1 MNNNLK
7 RIMWYIIYIAVF
19 GFLIV
24 AAGNLD
30 RHFMNI
36 YRTTYQTPYLWLFLV
51 QFVFPFM
58 VGLGLALPQFI
69 VKCRQKGFWKV
80 DWIVFLTV
88 SLPTFIVA
96 VTPAAFFSLV
106 HFIVPETGSIPIPW
120 LISFIGTYPALNKAA
135 GVMSGFFLL
144 TSLVKAQNHKM

>member
-19 GFLIV
+19 GFLVV

-30 RHFMNI
+30 RHFMNT
-36 YRTTYQTPYLWLFLV
+36 YSTTYQIPYLWIFLT

-58 VGLGLALPQFI
+58 VGLGLAFHQFI
-69 VKCRQKGFWKV
+69 VKCRKKGPWQV
-80 DWIVFLTV
+80 DWIVFLTA
-88 SLPTFIVA
+88 SLPTIIVA
-96 VTPAAFFSLV
+96 VTHEALYSLV
-106 HFIVPETGSIPIPW
+106 HFIVPETGSNPLPG
-120 LISFIGTYPALNKAA
+120 LISFIGTYPALYKAA

-144 TSLVKAQNHKM
+144 SSLVNAQNHNI

>member
-106 HFIVPETGSIPIPW
+106 HFIVPETGSIPIPG

-135 GVMSGFFLL
+135 GMMSGFFLL
-144 TSLVKAQNHKM
+144 TSLVKAQNHNI

>member
-1 MNNNLK
+1 
-7 RIMWYIIYIAVF
+7 MWYIIYIAVF

-106 HFIVPETGSIPIPW
+106 HFIVPETGSIPIPG

-135 GVMSGFFLL
+135 GMMSGFFLL
-144 TSLVKAQNHKM
+144 TSLVKAQNHNI